1 MTSTIHYGTQMP
13 FKIAFRLPSTVSS
26 FYIFASVLALGACT
40 PKFDATSES
49 AKLMRRDVEW
59 ADLASAGKNVDS
71 IVSYWSDDAVIIEPG
86 QPVVEGKAAIRNYV
100 AESLKT
106 PGFKIHWVSEK
117 PTFSPDGKFAYMRGT
132 DEMTVPGPK
141 GAPMTLHLRGYSIW
155 RLEPDG
161 QWRCVVDIA
170 NEAPSPTAPA
180 PAA

>member
-1 MTSTIHYGTQMP
+1 MINS
-13 FKIAFRLPSTVSS
+13 PSSVRSV
-26 FYIFASVLALGACT
+26 FILAAVFALAACGAA
-40 PKFDATSES
+40 KFDAASES
-49 AKLMRRDVEW
+49 AKLQRRDAEW

-71 IVSYWSDDAVIIEPG
+71 VVSYWTEDAVIIEPG
-86 QPVVEGKAAIRNYV
+86 QPAVEGKAAIRNYV
-100 AESLKT
+100 AESFKI

-161 QWRCVVDIA
+161 VWRCVVDIA
-170 NEAPSPTAPA
+170 NEAPA